1 MYMHKLNYDWI
12 CYIDLFRQQY
22 GALKAECQK
31 MAPVIGSGKFIT
43 TPIVTVDGRPVQD
56 LSTNDNSQDDNRA
69 TSTPS
74 PLDSPLDGGGHV
86 DDAVPDKKVIQWK
99 LMLHQIGMQIVQN
112 FV

>member
-1 MYMHKLNYDWI
+1 
-12 CYIDLFRQQY
+12 
-22 GALKAECQK
+22 

-74 PLDSPLDGGGHV
+74 PLDSPLDDGGHV
-86 DDAVPDKKVIQWK
+86 HDAVPDKKVIQWK

-112 FV
+112 IV